1 MTKARRDQQVAVD
14 SMEDTPMENIEVAL
28 GSIAT
33 PCLTH
38 GALTLSDVAPACA
51 ASDGNRGNAQVG
63 PNCCQSDQFCQP

>member
-1 MTKARRDQQVAVD
+1 
-14 SMEDTPMENIEVAL
+14 MEDTPMENIEVAL